1 MTSTESILKR
11 LKEAEAY
18 GELLRAQLS
27 SLREDRGQEA
37 PRRQTVFL
45 RKPSDVGLPIDRVT
59 GCLTK
64 SAEKTSHAPLLDLFT
79 QYDRYNIVFN
89 NIYQRLDIKDVISIS
104 RTCKKL
110 SSFYRN
116 MLPCRWNINQRLARF
131 VNDPKEFRSRLAKA
145 DALISGTF
153 ALLFFAQLYWLDSG
167 LDIYVQQGSKA
178 DALIRY
184 IGEDKSYKFD
194 HSYGWSDNDQHRTL
208 TKVLIFR
215 RIIPPGSPQIRFH
228 LTRTSPLHSILT
240 DCAFSTAHVNII
252 TWNKAYYEAMGQI
265 LSKYS
270 AHGWRTS
277 DWVDFDQARGCNKR
291 GIREN
296 FRRIGDSS
304 TWIIPLS
311 LYKILPTL
319 LENHYIM
326 LCRTPSFHLGQPDE
340 PAQNYS
346 EQTGGLGFTKVS
358 HRIRPSSVVEV

>member
-1 MTSTESILKR
+1 
-11 LKEAEAY
+11 
-18 GELLRAQLS
+18 
-27 SLREDRGQEA
+27 
-37 PRRQTVFL
+37 
-45 RKPSDVGLPIDRVT
+45 
-59 GCLTK
+59 
-64 SAEKTSHAPLLDLFT
+64 
-79 QYDRYNIVFN
+79 
-89 NIYQRLDIKDVISIS
+89 
-104 RTCKKL
+104 
-110 SSFYRN
+110 
-116 MLPCRWNINQRLARF
+116 MLPCQWNINQRLARF
-131 VNDPKEFRSRLAKA
+131 VNDPKEFRSRLGQA

-167 LDIYVQQGSKA
+167 LDIYVQQGLKA

-194 HSYGWSDNDQHRTL
+194 HSYSWSDNDQHRTL
-208 TKVLIFR
+208 TKVLIFS

-277 DWVDFDQARGCNKR
+277 DWADYDQARGCNKP

-296 FRRIGDSS
+296 LRRIGDSS

-311 LYKILPTL
+311 LYKIHISRLWAF
-319 LENHYIM
+319 YITTYKSQDFWYC
-326 LCRTPSFHLGQPDE
+326 LS
-340 PAQNYS
+340 
-346 EQTGGLGFTKVS
+346 FTKVS
-358 HRIRPSSVVEV
+358 HRIGSSSVFQVWMLAASRSHRIGIDSLRMSCSNTEIQCPTTLQASTRQICNIASIQQARNITSDNHAAEVASKAEIRTILADTQTSKSVHTSAP